1 MGVEHLQRAYFSKS
15 IPGEESGNRV
25 SGPRK
30 VCMDYTKAK
39 NVASAFW
46 SRPPMTSNL
55 ILFSVFVSAALA
67 EKHRLGG
74 THASGSRG
82 RTSPARPSEA
92 GSW

>member
-1 MGVEHLQRAYFSKS
+1 MLLLLFGL
-15 IPGEESGNRV
+15 G
-25 SGPRK
+25 
-30 VCMDYTKAK
+30 
-39 NVASAFW
+39 
-46 SRPPMTSNL
+46 PMTSNL